1 MYRKEYNYNVTNK
14 KLEMETIKNYV
25 ENIINNMKNN
35 NRLFELVS
43 KDSNRMKQQ
52 VLVNVKSVV
61 KSGELRLTEEDK
73 KDSNVLSTDEIEYV
87 YSLVDEIVYSK

>member
-1 MYRKEYNYNVTNK
+1 
-14 KLEMETIKNYV
+14 MEAIKNYV
-25 ENIINNMKNN
+25 ENIIKNMKKN

-52 VLVNVKSVV
+52 VLANIKTVV
-61 KSGELRLTEEDK
+61 KSGELRLTEEDT

-87 YSLVDEIVYSK
+87 YSLVDELVYSK

>member
-1 MYRKEYNYNVTNK
+1 
-14 KLEMETIKNYV
+14 METIKNYV
-25 ENIINNMKNN
+25 ENIIKNMKKN

-52 VLVNVKSVV
+52 VLTNVKTSV
-61 KSGELRLTEEDK
+61 KSGELLLTKEDTT
-73 KDSNVLSTDEIEYV
+73 DSNVLSTDEIEYV

>member
-1 MYRKEYNYNVTNK
+1 
-14 KLEMETIKNYV
+14 MEAIKNYV
-25 ENIINNMKNN
+25 ENIIKNIKKN

-52 VLVNVKSVV
+52 VLANVKTCV
-61 KSGELRLTEEDK
+61 KEGELRLTKEDTT
-73 KDSNVLSTDEIEYV
+73 DSNVLSTDEINYV